1 MRFEWDLPLVEKD
14 YVTPDAKTGWFARAF
29 PTLSFYWHASNV
41 VFSAANK
48 AKRGKYDD
56 KEWSLSSYNI
66 VKALE
71 KVGTRVEIE
80 NIEAVLGVDGPC
92 VIVGNHMS
100 TLETFSLPYL
110 IAPHRPVTYVVKKS
124 LVEYPVFKHVM
135 RSRNPIVVGREN
147 PREDLKAMING
158 GLERLKNG
166 ISIIVFP
173 QTTRMTQFDPELFN
187 SIGVKIAKKA
197 GVPVVPLALKTDA
210 WSNGKLLKDFG
221 PVHPSRNVHFS
232 FADPLEVTGNGS
244 EQQEAIIAHIQSHL
258 AVWQRQEGQKP
269 LAAEESDEKMSV

>member
-1 MRFEWDLPLVEKD
+1 MRFEWDLPLIETD
-14 YVTPDAKTGWFARAF
+14 YTTPSHRTGWFARTF
-29 PTLSFYWHASNV
+29 PTLSFYWYASNV
-41 VFSAANK
+41 VFSAAGK
-48 AKRGKYDD
+48 AKKGKYDD

-71 KVGTRVEIE
+71 RVGTRVEIE
-80 NIEAVLGVDGPC
+80 NLEAVLGVDGPF

-135 RSRNPIVVGREN
+135 RSRDPIVVGREN
-147 PREDLKAMING
+147 PREDLKTMING
-158 GLERLKNG
+158 SLDRLKAG

-173 QTTRMTQFDPELFN
+173 QTSRMTQFDPEHFN

-210 WSNGKLLKDFG
+210 WSNGKMLKDFG
-221 PVHPSRNVHFS
+221 PVDPKKNVYFS

-244 EQQEAIIAHIQSHL
+244 EQQEAIIAHIQSKL
-258 AVWQRQEGQKP
+258 AKWKQPGADRSV
-269 LAAEESDEKMSV
+269 ASEKTKGDAIV